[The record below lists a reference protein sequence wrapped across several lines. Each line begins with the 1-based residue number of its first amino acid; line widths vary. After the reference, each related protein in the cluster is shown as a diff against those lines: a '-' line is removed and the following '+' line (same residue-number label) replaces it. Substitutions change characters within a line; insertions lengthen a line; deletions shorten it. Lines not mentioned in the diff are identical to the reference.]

1 MHTHT
6 HTDQPLWTAYRFI
19 MCRWVQIG
27 NKVGHMLVGLTI
39 QVLDQRN
46 DDVKNLL
53 AAVLQL
59 QGTKHSVRPDADRV
73 NTRQHI
79 YMQGHC
85 LMQHWGVVL

>member
-1 MHTHT
+1 
-6 HTDQPLWTAYRFI
+6 
-19 MCRWVQIG
+19 
-27 NKVGHMLVGLTI
+27 MLVGLTI